1 MYLTQTLRFI
11 KQRPQLKLVDYDIKH
26 LLISWF
32 NRDFLLLEQISWAT
46 PAVVLEKLI
55 ENESVHGMRATEL
68 VR

>member
-1 MYLTQTLRFI
+1 MYLTRTLRLI
-11 KQRPQLKLVDYDIKH
+11 KPRPKLKSVDYDIKH
-26 LLISWF
+26 LLIAWF

-46 PAVVLEKLI
+46 PFVVLEKLI

>member
-1 MYLTQTLRFI
+1 MYLTRTLRLI

-46 PAVVLEKLI
+46 PAVVLETLI